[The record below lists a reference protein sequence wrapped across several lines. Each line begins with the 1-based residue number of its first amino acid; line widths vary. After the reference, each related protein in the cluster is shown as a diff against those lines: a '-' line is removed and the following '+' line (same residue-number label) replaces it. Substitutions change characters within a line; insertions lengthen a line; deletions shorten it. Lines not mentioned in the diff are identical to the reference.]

1 VRSGWSCAAAMLAV
15 ACGHATSTPSAR
27 PERSAAESK
36 GAPAAVPA
44 PDPSGATAQTRFPHL
59 VAAVEKALAARF
71 SAPVPVSVADDAG
84 FLAAAAASVQAVP
97 AARWAELQRLLVALE
112 AIAPDADLA
121 APAARLR
128 ARNGVA
134 AFDAARGALVLRRA
148 ALEAK
153 GDAAAQ
159 ARDAIIVHE
168 LARALDAQR
177 GAPVPPPEPDGDDAR
192 GAVELLLEGDAQLA
206 TLRATSAAAS
216 DRAIAD
222 AVEGVRAAATRASGD
237 APPFLRDL
245 FVAYGTDGV
254 LLAAALERSGGRSL
268 VERAFAAPP
277 ATTEQALHP
286 EKYVAGELP
295 ARLAPADDGA
305 LRARGY
311 AEVLER
317 GLGELA
323 LRAWIGLRLGHD
335 AGEGAAAGWDGDRAV
350 LYARAGAPDAVVWAS
365 AWDTEADAAEVEG
378 AMVAVESRR
387 GERRRDEGCTAVLL
401 PAAPRAGAEAKGTTG
416 GQERA
421 DAVCRRTRLV
431 ALVRDVPADLA
442 LALARAAV
450 APAPGD
456 TAPAPRLAG
465 ARFVPAAAGVIATSR
480 GREEGL
486 RYVNDALGFALTRP
500 EAPAL
505 RFLAG
510 RTSTARQATP
520 VTLEDPAGFAS
531 LEVAIVPLTLDA
543 RTTAE
548 GAARSVADRLGGGK
562 IAPAEPVA
570 RDDGHKAFAA
580 RFETRNAVG
589 RVLVVA
595 APQRTFVLTAAWSER
610 ASLVTVSAITRAQ
623 ETLEVLAPPPAI
635 AKPPEG

>member
-1 VRSGWSCAAAMLAV
+1 
-15 ACGHATSTPSAR
+15 
-27 PERSAAESK
+27 ERSEAESK
-36 GAPAAVPA
+36 GPA
-44 PDPSGATAQTRFPHL
+44 PDPSGTTAQARFPHL
-59 VAAVEKALAARF
+59 VAAVEKALGARF

-84 FLAAAAASVQAVP
+84 FQGAAAASVRAVP
-97 AARWAELQRLLVALE
+97 AARWAELRRLLVALE

-134 AFDAARGALVLRRA
+134 VFDASRGALVLRRA

-159 ARDAIIVHE
+159 ARDAVIVHE

-177 GAPVPPPEPDGDDAR
+177 GAAAPPAAPDGDDAR
-192 GAVELLLEGDAQLA
+192 GAAELLLDGDAQLA
-206 TLRATSAAAS
+206 TLRARSGGAS

-237 APPFLRDL
+237 ASPFLNDV

-254 LLAAALERSGGRSL
+254 LLAAALERSGGRRL

-286 EKYVAGELP
+286 EKYLAGELP
-295 ARLAPADDGA
+295 SRLAPADDGA

-311 AEVLER
+311 AAVLER

-350 LYARAGAPDAVVWAS
+350 LYAKAGAPDAVVWAS
-365 AWDTEADAAEVEG
+365 AWDTEADAAEIEG
-378 AMVAVESRR
+378 AVVAVESRR
-387 GERRRDEGCTAVLL
+387 GERRREEGCTAVAL
-401 PAAPRAGAEAKGTTG
+401 PAEPRRGAKAKVKVAPAVKD
-416 GQERA
+416 RA
-421 DAVCRRTRLV
+421 DAVCRSGRVV
-431 ALVRDVPADLA
+431 ALARDVPADLA
-442 LALARAAV
+442 IALARAA
-450 APAPGD
+450 AATTPGA

-465 ARFVPAAAGVIATSR
+465 ARFVPAAAGVIETSR

-486 RYVNDALGFALTRP
+486 RYVNDAFGFRLTRP
-500 EAPAL
+500 EAPPL

-520 VTLEDPAGFAS
+520 VTVEDPAGFAS
-531 LEVAIVPLTLDA
+531 LEVAIVPLPLDA

-548 GAARSVADRLGGGK
+548 GAARSVADRLGGGTVS
-562 IAPAEPVA
+562 PPE
-570 RDDGHKAFAA
+570 RLERGDGHASFAA
-580 RFETRNAVG
+580 RFEARNAVG
-589 RVLVVA
+589 RVVVVA

-623 ETLEVLAPPPAI
+623 EMLEVLGPPPAI